1 MKSILIFVVKTFLF
15 FAILTLFTSNL
26 QLQVIQGNKLIQTY
40 KLVNCYTFIQK
51 DFYKSID
58 N

>member
-26 QLQVIQGNKLIQTY
+26 QLQVIQDNKLIKTY
-40 KLVNCYTFIQK
+40 ELVNCYSFIQK